1 MKQRLVKNLY
11 FAGQINGTS
20 GYEEAAAQG
29 LMAGI
34 NAAMNIS
41 GHESFQLKRSEAYIG
56 VLIDDLINKSTL
68 EPYRMFTSRAEFR
81 LQLRQDNA
89 DLRLAKHGHRL
100 GLLNSQEYS
109 RVQEKI
115 IQIEDLKKH
124 VYKENI
130 VPEVFNKN
138 YADKTS
144 PIVRPTPMVNLIR
157 RPEISLNDLLSAP
170 NMKTLEPGVIQEVEF
185 GIKYEGYIKR
195 NQDLMNRF
203 HQYEEKL
210 IPKSFDYTQIEALS
224 SEAMEKLDKVKPD
237 SFGQAS
243 RISGVS
249 PADLSVLLIHL
260 ERYRY
265 QKDVSRET
273 IG

>member
-1 MKQRLVKNLY
+1 
-11 FAGQINGTS
+11 
-20 GYEEAAAQG
+20 
-29 LMAGI
+29 
-34 NAAMNIS
+34 
-41 GHESFQLKRSEAYIG
+41 
-56 VLIDDLINKSTL
+56 
-68 EPYRMFTSRAEFR
+68 
-81 LQLRQDNA
+81 
-89 DLRLAKHGHRL
+89 
-100 GLLNSQEYS
+100 
-109 RVQEKI
+109 VQEKSL
-115 IQIEDLKKH
+115 QIEGLKKH

-130 VPEVFNKN
+130 APEDFNKKF
-138 YADKTS
+138 ADKTS
-144 PIVRPTPMVNLIR
+144 PIVRPTPMASLVR
-157 RPEISLNDLLSAP
+157 RPEISLADLLATSSIKRI
-170 NMKTLEPGVIQEVEF
+170 KTEVVQEVEF

-224 SEAMEKLDKVKPD
+224 SEAIEKLDKIKPD

-273 IG
+273 IS